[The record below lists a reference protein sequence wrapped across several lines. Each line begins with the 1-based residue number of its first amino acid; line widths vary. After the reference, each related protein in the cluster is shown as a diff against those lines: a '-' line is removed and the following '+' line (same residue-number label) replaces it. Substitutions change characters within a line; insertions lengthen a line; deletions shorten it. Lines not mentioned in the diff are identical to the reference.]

1 MAGKCEQRLG
11 SGIRLGVHGGVIQ
24 NRLALGNSQEACTLL
39 IRLRSELG
47 YFFYLAA
54 GGECAVFLTVGDDVL
69 RRGARETRNT
79 LQKRGRCGV
88 DINAHA
94 VDAVLDNGVERLV
107 EPLGRHI
114 VLILPHADGLGVDF
128 HKLRQ
133 RVLQSAGYRHGRA
146 QVDIKLREL
155 RRRKLACRVH
165 RRSGLGN
172 YHIGKL
178 MPRLLFTAD
187 KLNGHLLGL
196 TGGRAVA
203 DGDIHDIVLADQA
216 GQRADSLLLFGIVKG
231 RVHDGGV
238 EHLAGCVDD
247 GDLAAHAVAR
257 VETHGDLALD
267 RRLHEQRTQ
276 VQRKLADSALGGGV
290 GKLGANFT
298 LERRENEP
306 CVCVLAHGFYKL
318 Q

>member
-1 MAGKCEQRLG
+1 MAGKREQRLS
-11 SGIRLGVHGGVIQ
+11 SGIRLGVDGGVIQ
-24 NRLALGNSQEACTLL
+24 NRLALGNSQEACALL
-39 IRLRSELG
+39 ICLRPELWHLL
-47 YFFYLAA
+47 YLAA
-54 GGECAVFLTVGDDVL
+54 GGESAVFLTVGDDVL
-69 RRGARETRNT
+69 CRGARETRNT

-114 VLILPHADGLGVDF
+114 MLILTDADGLGVNF
-128 HKLRQ
+128 HKLRK
-133 RVLQSAGYRHGRA
+133 RILQPAGYRHGRA
-146 QVDIKLREL
+146 QIYIKLREL
-155 RRRKLACRVH
+155 RRRKLACRIH
-165 RRSGLGN
+165 RCSGLGN
-172 YHIGKL
+172 YHVCKL
-178 MPRLLFTAD
+178 APRLLFTAY

-216 GQRADSLLLFGIVKG
+216 GQRADSLLLFGVVKG
-231 RVHDGGV
+231 RVHDCGV
-238 EHLAGCVDD
+238 EHLARCVDD

-276 VQRKLADSALGGGV
+276 VQRELAYSALGGGIRE
-290 GKLGANFT
+290 LGANFT

-306 CVCVLAHGFYKL
+306 CVCVLAYGFYKL
-318 Q
+318 